1 MRPQIEVLHTC
12 CIHTVFLWLKREI
25 RVEKLISVMMRGIT
39 APQSHQ
45 LQCSDAAMGW
55 VTKKCYPWS
64 TIPFKDPIVSTTF
77 NQPPTSFYFSN
88 HHHQFCLSANKPSTT
103 FHTSFDNVYQH
114 HTSFYSLFFYDGD
127 VYIYLQL
134 TYVKTLSK
142 SLMFMSAPQ
151 EISSSTSVGS
161 IGSPQEMLNS
171 SIGGALR

>member
-1 MRPQIEVLHTC
+1 
-12 CIHTVFLWLKREI
+12 
-25 RVEKLISVMMRGIT
+25 MRGIT

-55 VTKKCYPWS
+55 ITKNCYPWS

-77 NQPPTSFYFSN
+77 NQLLTSFYLFISN
-88 HHHQFCLSANKPSTT
+88 HHHQFCLLANKPSTT

-114 HTSFYSLFFYDGD
+114 HTSFILFFYDDDD
-127 VYIYLQL
+127 VYIYLQH
-134 TYVKTLSK
+134 TYVKILSK

-161 IGSPQEMLNS
+161 IGRPQEMLNS
-171 SIGGALR
+171 SVEGVLR

>member
-1 MRPQIEVLHTC
+1 
-12 CIHTVFLWLKREI
+12 
-25 RVEKLISVMMRGIT
+25 MRGIT

-55 VTKKCYPWS
+55 VTKNCYPWS
-64 TIPFKDPIVSTTF
+64 MIPFKDPIVSTTF
-77 NQPPTSFYFSN
+77 NQLPTSFYLFFLIITIN
-88 HHHQFCLSANKPSTT
+88 F
-103 FHTSFDNVYQH
+103 VYQP
-114 HTSFYSLFFYDGD
+114 TNPQPPFTLLLIMYTNITLLLFSFFYDGD

-151 EISSSTSVGS
+151 EISSSKSLIFMSAPQEISSSTSVGS

>member
-1 MRPQIEVLHTC
+1 M
-12 CIHTVFLWLKREI
+12 
-25 RVEKLISVMMRGIT
+25 SVMMRGIT

-55 VTKKCYPWS
+55 ITKKCYHWS
-64 TIPFKDPIVSTTF
+64 MIPFKDPIVSTTF
-77 NQPPTSFYFSN
+77 NQLPTSFYLFFSN
-88 HHHQFCLSANKPSTT
+88 HHHQFCLLANKPSTT

-127 VYIYLQL
+127 IYIYLQL
-134 TYVKTLSK
+134 TYVKTLSKSLMFMSAPQEISSSK